1 MTIRHLSATEAS
13 RSDSMPKADFV
24 NPHKR
29 IELPPQ
35 QARCWIL
42 PIESILAAPDPVRH
56 HQFQPKC
63 CLADLQ
69 RDKKS
74 SYPKLEC
81 SDKPIHRNDI
91 NRCVGCRSKHNHL
104 GLPKEQLDEARSFW
118 KTEMV

>member
-63 CLADLQ
+63 CLADLRSEEHTSELQ
-69 RDKKS
+69 SLRHLVCRLLLAKKITS
-74 SYPKLEC
+74 QNL
-81 SDKPIHRNDI
+81 I
-91 NRCVGCRSKHNHL
+91 NPLS
-104 GLPKEQLDEARSFW
+104 
-118 KTEMV
+118 